1 VTKVAKVKLVLLERL
16 VSLVLAGLPDLPV
29 AQEPLV
35 LKATLVRAVLLVSRA
50 KLV

>member
-1 VTKVAKVKLVLLERL
+1 MTKVAKVKLVLLELL
-16 VSLVLAGLPDLPV
+16 VSLVLAVPPDLPA

-35 LKATLVRAVLLVSRA
+35 LKATLVRAVLLVSRV